1 MQNII
6 VVMSLLLAGAA
17 VFAALALNRKLSKG
31 SSDEAIGDLRAE
43 SEKLEGEMISLLS
56 DINRLASKGQIQTL
70 VAQSQ
75 RFIKALEEQRD
86 KLQQAEARLKKAQ
99 EDVMKRELSQQ
110 EIKTARQEDEKKLV
124 EVMSNYQDFSSQ
136 SVTLEHKLAQS
147 LRQLD
152 TMISENPMSADQR
165 ALFQELSNA
174 LTAASAQLRDVI
186 VDYQAVYERL
196 DALRAQYA
204 DLEKE
209 YTKLVDLQLGS

>member
-1 MQNII
+1 MQNVVI
-6 VVMSLLLAGAA
+6 VVCGLLALGA
-17 VFAALALNRKLSKG
+17 VVAAFMLNKKLSKG
-31 SSDEAIGDLRAE
+31 ASDEAIADLRAE
-43 SEKLEGEMISLLS
+43 SEKLEGEMVALLG
-56 DINRLASKGQIQTL
+56 DINRFASKGQVQTL
-70 VAQSQ
+70 IAQTQ
-75 RFIKALEEQRD
+75 RFVKALEEQRD
-86 KLQQAEARLKKAQ
+86 KLQQTEARLRKAQ
-99 EDVMKRELSQQ
+99 EEVMGRELSQQ
-110 EIKTARQEDEKKLV
+110 EVKTARQEDEKKLV

-152 TMISENPMSADQR
+152 TMIVENPLTANQR

-196 DALRAQYA
+196 DALRNQYA

>member
-1 MQNII
+1 MQNIVI
-6 VVMSLLLAGAA
+6 VLCGLVAVGAVIAA
-17 VFAALALNRKLSKG
+17 VILNRKLSKG
-31 SSDEAIGDLRAE
+31 ASDEAIADLRAE
-43 SEKLEGEMISLLS
+43 SEKLESEMISLLS
-56 DINRLASKGQIQTL
+56 DINRFASKGQVQTL
-70 VAQSQ
+70 IAQTQ

-86 KLQQAEARLKKAQ
+86 KLQQTEVRLKKAQ
-99 EDVMKRELSQQ
+99 EEVIGRELSQQ

-152 TMISENPMSADQR
+152 AMIVENPMTADQR

-196 DALRAQYA
+196 DALRNQYA

>member
-6 VVMSLLLAGAA
+6 VILCLFFAGAA
-17 VFAALALNRKLSKG
+17 VFAALSFSKKLSKG
-31 SSDEAIGDLRAE
+31 ASDEAIGDLRAE
-43 SEKLEGEMISLLS
+43 SERLETEMISLLS
-56 DINRLASKGQIQTL
+56 DINRFASKGQVQTL
-70 VAQSQ
+70 VTQTQ

-86 KLQQAEARLKKAQ
+86 KLQQTEARLKKAQ
-99 EDVMKRELSQQ
+99 GEVINRELSQQ

-136 SVTLEHKLAQS
+136 SVALEHKLAHS

-152 TMISENPMSADQR
+152 AMIAENPMSADQR
-165 ALFQELSNA
+165 AIFQELSNA

>member
-17 VFAALALNRKLSKG
+17 VLAALALNRKLSKG

-99 EDVMKRELSQQ
+99 EEVIKRELSQQ

-152 TMISENPMSADQR
+152 AMITETPMSADQR

>member
-1 MQNII
+1 MQNIVI
-6 VVMSLLLAGAA
+6 VLCGLVAVGAVVAA
-17 VFAALALNRKLSKG
+17 VILNRKLSKG
-31 SSDEAIGDLRAE
+31 ASDEAIADLRAE
-43 SEKLEGEMISLLS
+43 SEKLESEMISLLS
-56 DINRLASKGQIQTL
+56 DINRFASKGQVQTL
-70 VAQSQ
+70 IAQTQ

-86 KLQQAEARLKKAQ
+86 KLQQTEVRLKKAQ
-99 EDVMKRELSQQ
+99 EEVIGRELSQQ

-152 TMISENPMSADQR
+152 AMIVENPMTADQR

-196 DALRAQYA
+196 DALRNQYA

>member
-1 MQNII
+1 MQNVII
-6 VVMSLLLAGAA
+6 VLCGLVAAGAA
-17 VFAALALNRKLSKG
+17 FAAFILNKKLSKG
-31 SSDEAIGDLRAE
+31 ASDEAIADLRAE

-56 DINRLASKGQIQTL
+56 DINRFASKGQVQTL
-70 VAQSQ
+70 ITQAQ

-86 KLQQAEARLKKAQ
+86 KLQQTEARLRKAQ
-99 EDVMKRELSQQ
+99 EEVIGRELSQQ

-124 EVMSNYQDFSSQ
+124 EVMANYQDFSSQ

-152 TMISENPMSADQR
+152 TMIVENPMTADQR

-196 DALRAQYA
+196 DALRSQHA

>member
-1 MQNII
+1 M
-6 VVMSLLLAGAA
+6 V
-17 VFAALALNRKLSKG
+17 
-31 SSDEAIGDLRAE
+31 
-43 SEKLEGEMISLLS
+43 SLLS
-56 DINRLASKGQIQTL
+56 DINRFASKGQVQTL
-70 VAQSQ
+70 ITQAQ

-86 KLQQAEARLKKAQ
+86 KLQQTEARLRKAQ
-99 EDVMKRELSQQ
+99 EEVIGRELSQQ

-124 EVMSNYQDFSSQ
+124 EVMANYQDFSSQ

-152 TMISENPMSADQR
+152 TMIVENPMTADQR

-196 DALRAQYA
+196 DALRSQHA

>member
-6 VVMSLLLAGAA
+6 IVLCVV
-17 VFAALALNRKLSKG
+17 AALGAVLAAIGLNRKLSKG
-31 SSDEAIGDLRAE
+31 ASDEAIADLRAE
-43 SEKLEGEMISLLS
+43 SEKLENEMVSLLS
-56 DINRLASKGQIQTL
+56 DINRFASKGQVQTL
-70 VAQSQ
+70 IAQTQ

-86 KLQQAEARLKKAQ
+86 KLQQTEARLKKAQ
-99 EDVMKRELSQQ
+99 EEVIGRELSQQ

-152 TMISENPMSADQR
+152 AMIVENPMTADQR

-196 DALRAQYA
+196 DALRNQYA

>member
-1 MQNII
+1 MQNIVI
-6 VVMSLLLAGAA
+6 VLCGLVAVGAVVAA
-17 VFAALALNRKLSKG
+17 VILNRKLSKVA
-31 SSDEAIGDLRAE
+31 SDEAIADLRAE
-43 SEKLEGEMISLLS
+43 SEKLESEMISLLS
-56 DINRLASKGQIQTL
+56 DINRFASKGQVQTL
-70 VAQSQ
+70 IAQTQ

-86 KLQQAEARLKKAQ
+86 KLQQTEVRLKKAQ
-99 EDVMKRELSQQ
+99 EEVIGRELSQQ

-152 TMISENPMSADQR
+152 AMIVENPMTADQR

-196 DALRAQYA
+196 DALRNQYA

>member
-1 MQNII
+1 MQNVVII
-6 VVMSLLLAGAA
+6 LCVVAA
-17 VFAALALNRKLSKG
+17 MGAALAAFALSKKLSKG
-31 SSDEAIGDLRAE
+31 ASDEAIADLRAE
-43 SEKLEGEMISLLS
+43 SEKLESEMISLLS
-56 DINRLASKGQIQTL
+56 DVNNFASKGQIQTII
-70 VAQSQ
+70 AQTQ

-86 KLQQAEARLKKAQ
+86 KLQQTEARLKKAQ
-99 EDVMKRELSQQ
+99 ENVIGRELSQQ
-110 EIKTARQEDEKKLV
+110 EIKTSRQEDEKKLV
-124 EVMSNYQDFSSQ
+124 EVMANYQDFSSQ

-152 TMISENPMSADQR
+152 AMIVETPMTADQR

-196 DALRAQYA
+196 DALRNQYA
-204 DLEKE
+204 DLENE